1 MFLGQQFPARI
12 GSKINEENE
21 EDEIYYEYW
30 ENGASRKIR
39 KLKQA
44 LRKSNKKLKGMKEA
58 KCQKRKNKKESKMK
72 KTIPQKLNKDPYI
85 AGAIHTDPEVLPKSI
100 LKRHNA
106 RYPYNTT
113 ADTIN
118 DIH

>member
-1 MFLGQQFPARI
+1 M
-12 GSKINEENE
+12 
-21 EDEIYYEYW
+21 
-30 ENGASRKIR
+30 
-39 KLKQA
+39 KQA

-58 KCQKRKNKKESKMK
+58 KCQKRKNKKESKIK
-72 KTIPQKLNKDPYI
+72 KTIPQRLNKDPYV
-85 AGAIHTDPEVLPKSI
+85 AGAIHTDPEVLPRSI